1 MDYEPIRK
9 ALAGAVPMVGHI
21 GIEVVEVGPGRGV
34 ARLPDDPRILNHVQ
48 AQHAAGLFAVAETAS
63 GAAMTGALFQHLA
76 NATPLAKNATIS
88 YMRLARG
95 PITATAELSEAEAAR
110 IIEVLGAEGKAEFA
124 IDVAMTNAEGKD
136 VAKMTV
142 QWHVAKRG

>member
-21 GIEVVEVGPGRGV
+21 GIDVTEVGPGRGV
-34 ARLPDDPRILNHVQ
+34 AVLPDDPRIHNHVQ

-76 NATPLAKNATIS
+76 GATPLAKGASIS
-88 YMRLARG
+88 YRRLARG
-95 PITATAELSEAEAAR
+95 PITATAELPPEEAAR
-110 IIEVLGAEGKAEFA
+110 IIDALASAGKAEFA
-124 IDVAMTNAEGKD
+124 IDVALTNAEGKD

-142 QWHVAKRG
+142 EWHVAKRT